1 MRKHL
6 KTRALCCIV
15 AAALPCAAQS
25 ATENGGTEPFDFSY
39 RVTGAPTLRPHLV
52 FNDGRDT
59 YIELDGN
66 VSVSIPGGGSAVQ
79 QGPYYVVRGLHPR
92 IVLGNKS
99 GRVEI
104 TYEPRQEVLKVEDR
118 EPSRTLASI
127 VATEAVVRDVTQ
139 IRAQESGSELRP
151 QASAP
156 TEGSSQQSREALTTP
171 TPAPTP
177 APTLSIDH
185 ATSTCAQPVV
195 HAEAAYS
202 VAFPKNAAKLAR
214 DVETSLVQAA
224 KTHDARLKEVQV
236 RVSENAQASSLQK
249 KRFEYLA
256 DLFVSAGIP
265 RGFVTHISAETY
277 AQNTEVV
284 FIGEANKV
292 CGSNEPVVSY
302 RNGMFAVTARSA
314 DVAVLLKEMASH
326 MKIPIRMEGSARE
339 IPIDV
344 EIASARPATALA
356 EVGERIGGRAT
367 ILLRDNELVLRFN

>member
-1 MRKHL
+1 M
-6 KTRALCCIV
+6 V

-39 RVTGAPTLRPHLV
+39 RVTGAPALRPHLV

-59 YIELDGN
+59 YIEIDAN
-66 VSVSIPGGGSAVQ
+66 VSVSIPGGGRAVQ
-79 QGPYYVVRGLHPR
+79 QGPYYVVRGLQSR
-92 IVLGNKS
+92 IILANKS

-104 TYEPRQEVLKVEDR
+104 TYEPRQEVPKVEDR
-118 EPSRTLASI
+118 EPSPTVASI
-127 VATEAVVRDVTQ
+127 APTEAVVRDITQ

-151 QASAP
+151 QAFAP
-156 TEGSSQQSREALTTP
+156 TEGASQQSREALTTP
-171 TPAPTP
+171 TPAPT
-177 APTLSIDH
+177 LSIDH
-185 ATSTCAQPVV
+185 ITSTCAQPVV
-195 HAEAAYS
+195 HTEAAYS

-292 CGSNEPVVSY
+292 CGSSEPVVSY
-302 RNGMFAVTARSA
+302 QNGMFAVTARSA

-339 IPIDV
+339 IPVDV

>member
-6 KTRALCCIV
+6 KTRALCYMV

-39 RVTGAPTLRPHLV
+39 RVTGAPALRPHLV

-59 YIELDGN
+59 YIEIDAN
-66 VSVSIPGGGSAVQ
+66 VSVSIPGGGRAVQ
-79 QGPYYVVRGLHPR
+79 QGPYYVVRGLQSR
-92 IVLGNKS
+92 IILANKS

-104 TYEPRQEVLKVEDR
+104 TYEPRQEVPKVEDR
-118 EPSRTLASI
+118 EPSPTVASI
-127 VATEAVVRDVTQ
+127 APTEAVVRDITQ

-151 QASAP
+151 QAFAP
-156 TEGSSQQSREALTTP
+156 TEGATQQSPEALTT
-171 TPAPTP
+171 PTP

-185 ATSTCAQPVV
+185 ATSTCAQPV
-195 HAEAAYS
+195 AYTEAAYS
-202 VAFPKNAAKLAR
+202 VAFPKNAANLAR
-214 DVETSLVQAA
+214 DVEASLVQAA
-224 KTHDARLKEVQV
+224 QTHDARLQEVQV
-236 RVSENAQASSLQK
+236 RVSANAQARSLQR

-284 FIGEANKV
+284 FIGVTNKA
-292 CGSNEPVVSY
+292 CGANEPVVSY

-314 DVAVLLKEMASH
+314 DVAVLLEEMARH

-339 IPIDV
+339 IPVDV

>member
-1 MRKHL
+1 M
-6 KTRALCCIV
+6 
-15 AAALPCAAQS
+15 
-25 ATENGGTEPFDFSY
+25 
-39 RVTGAPTLRPHLV
+39 
-52 FNDGRDT
+52 
-59 YIELDGN
+59 
-66 VSVSIPGGGSAVQ
+66 
-79 QGPYYVVRGLHPR
+79 VRGLHPR

-156 TEGSSQQSREALTTP
+156 TEGSSQQSLEALTTP

>member
-127 VATEAVVRDVTQ
+127 GCGSGGARRYRSV
-139 IRAQESGSELRP
+139 QESGSELDRRLP
-151 QASAP
+151 LNR
-156 TEGSSQQSREALTTP
+156 GVV
-171 TPAPTP
+171 
-177 APTLSIDH
+177 
-185 ATSTCAQPVV
+185 ATKS
-195 HAEAAYS
+195 
-202 VAFPKNAAKLAR
+202 
-214 DVETSLVQAA
+214 
-224 KTHDARLKEVQV
+224 
-236 RVSENAQASSLQK
+236 
-249 KRFEYLA
+249 
-256 DLFVSAGIP
+256 
-265 RGFVTHISAETY
+265 
-277 AQNTEVV
+277 
-284 FIGEANKV
+284 
-292 CGSNEPVVSY
+292 
-302 RNGMFAVTARSA
+302 
-314 DVAVLLKEMASH
+314 
-326 MKIPIRMEGSARE
+326 
-339 IPIDV
+339 
-344 EIASARPATALA
+344 
-356 EVGERIGGRAT
+356 
-367 ILLRDNELVLRFN
+367 